1 MTEKN
6 YDISIHMDLGEN
18 GGVVAFRTVED
29 VKKWAEMEFD
39 AWKFLSLSGKSDT
52 PRAVSI
58 MEIIERQMAVAENL
72 MEAARGCMA
81 LKMPVADA
89 ESQFRRYLTD
99 YATVKAVHRD
109 SVLGRMIQT
118 MKDYSAMVLGM
129 LAGAVGSATPD
140 TGRLFPEDADVE
152 AFTLG
157 YALGL
162 QFKIGSRPDIAAERL
177 NDLEIRLDNVTDRIA
192 KIDSTVKKSLEE
204 HEYFSHKM
212 GELVDGAAEDRKTLN
227 KEYHEELT
235 SVRDR
240 GDALKAAC
248 DAELKKIVADAKEEM
263 RRERADFEAE
273 IKAVKDYNV
282 RQLENI
288 EEVCLKK
295 MRLKP
300 SVEYW
305 MDMSRI
311 NTVKALQLTVWFGII
326 GLFGVGSLMAI
337 AFALYRS
344 GLLASHAVTWSV
356 MGLTVFIFVVLL
368 SVLVK
373 SRILHEKS
381 AIDAQRKVLMIETL
395 ESLENEGRLTSDDKL
410 AFVKD
415 LMKDADKIKIAKDK
429 EKNPPAETK

>member
-18 GGVVAFRTVED
+18 GGVVAFRTVDD
-29 VKKWAEMEFD
+29 VKKWAEQEFD

-58 MEIIERQMAVAENL
+58 MEVIEKQMSVAENL
-72 MEAARGCMA
+72 METARSCMG
-81 LKMPVADA
+81 LKIPVADA
-89 ESQFRRYLTD
+89 EAQFRHYLAD
-99 YATVKAVHRD
+99 YATVKAVHRE

-118 MKDYSAMVLGM
+118 MKDYNAMVLGM
-129 LAGAVGSATPD
+129 LAGAVGSASPD
-140 TGRLFPEDADVE
+140 TGRMFPEDADVE

-162 QFKIGSRPDIAAERL
+162 QFKIGSRPEIAAERL
-177 NDLEIRLDNVTDRIA
+177 NDLEARLDSVTERNA
-192 KIDSTVKKSLEE
+192 KIDASVKKSLEE

-212 GELVDGAAEDRKTLN
+212 RELVDGAAEDRKALN
-227 KEYHEELT
+227 REYEEELT
-235 SVRDR
+235 AVRDR
-240 GDALKAAC
+240 GIEAKIAG
-248 DAELKKIVADAKEEM
+248 DAELKKIIADAKQTVQQA
-263 RRERADFEAE
+263 RTDFEAE

-282 RQLENI
+282 KQLESI

-326 GLFGVGSLMAI
+326 GLLGVGALMAV
-337 AFALYRS
+337 AYALYRS
-344 GLLASHAVTWSV
+344 GLLSSPAVSCSV
-356 MGLTVFIFVVLL
+356 MGLMVFIFVVLL

-373 SRILHEKS
+373 SRSLHEKS
-381 AIDAQRKVLMIETL
+381 AIEAQRKVLMIETL
-395 ESLENEGRLTSDDKL
+395 ESLENEGRLTADDKI

-415 LMKDADKIKIAKDK
+415 LMKDADKIKIAK
-429 EKNPPAETK
+429 ETVKKQPEDNK

>member
-39 AWKFLSLSGKSDT
+39 AWKFLSLSGKSDA

-72 MEAARGCMA
+72 METARSCMG
-81 LKMPVADA
+81 LKIPVADA

-99 YATVKAVHRD
+99 YAMVKAVHRD

-162 QFKIGSRPDIAAERL
+162 QFKIGSRPEIVSERL
-177 NDLEIRLDNVTDRIA
+177 NDLESRLDSVTERSA

-212 GELVDGAAEDRKTLN
+212 RELTDGAAEDRKTLRRD
-227 KEYHEELT
+227 YDAELT
-235 SVRDR
+235 AARDDR
-240 GDALKAAC
+240 LAVKDKC
-248 DAELKKIVADAKEEM
+248 DAELKKIVDDAKDEI
-263 RRERADFEAE
+263 RRAKADFETE
-273 IKAVKDYNV
+273 IRVVKDYNV
-282 RQLENI
+282 KQLENI

-300 SVEYW
+300 SIEYW

-326 GLFGVGSLMAI
+326 GLFGVGALMGV
-337 AFALYRS
+337 AFTLYKT
-344 GLLASHAVTWSV
+344 GLLTSVAVSCSV
-356 MGLTVFIFVVLL
+356 MGLMVFIFVVLL

-373 SRILHEKS
+373 SRGLHEKA
-381 AIDAQRKVLMIETL
+381 AIDAQRKVLTIETL
-395 ESLENEGRLTSDDKL
+395 ESLENEGRLTADAKI

-415 LMKDADKIKIAKDK
+415 LMKDGDKIKAVSDK
-429 EKNPPAETK
+429 EKNPPAESK